1 MAYAENTTATPG
13 AQPDGDR
20 CIEGEIRRR
29 ELRHRVAGWIRASHV
44 QRTQP
49 ADPVRTAHPEN
60 WREYVRTPGGR
71 SRTEAEAKKA
81 MEAETRRRWRAL
93 ALAIEAKLEVVDTG
107 IASFEHEFGM
117 NIA

>member
-1 MAYAENTTATPG
+1 
-13 AQPDGDR
+13 
-20 CIEGEIRRR
+20 
-29 ELRHRVAGWIRASHV
+29 
-44 QRTQP
+44 
-49 ADPVRTAHPEN
+49 
-60 WREYVRTPGGR
+60 
-71 SRTEAEAKKA
+71 